1 MRTDNVVLRA
11 FLRTFNLLTTPD
23 ALLRDPDVIGRVLN
37 AYQDRDN
44 RPPEPVLGPPRDELL
59 AQLG

>member
-1 MRTDNVVLRA
+1 M
-11 FLRTFNLLTTPD
+11 
-23 ALLRDPDVIGRVLN
+23 GRVLN